1 MKKVVLKIER
11 PSLRTEIVVRIMEAV
26 FAGTIVPGSSI
37 RERQLSAELGVSR
50 TPLREALLELAFH
63 GIVNL
68 QSHRGAKF
76 EHFGTTELKEI
87 YYIRGILESECARLA
102 TPLLDKG
109 QIDAQL
115 KLMEQQLATF
125 SNEGKSKWSSRS
137 IKVDE
142 DFHEWIRANCNN
154 SRLQNEIGRYMAL
167 SYAIRR
173 SLGTRY
179 KTQERALHEHI
190 AILKSLQ
197 RRDALGAADAM
208 RAHIQNAAE
217 TAIGFMFKS

>member
-1 MKKVVLKIER
+1 MKKIVLKIER
-11 PSLRTEIVVRIMEAV
+11 PSLRTEIVARILEAV
-26 FAGTIVPGSSI
+26 FAGTIAPGSSI

-76 EHFGTTELKEI
+76 EHFGTTELREI
-87 YYIRGILESECARLA
+87 YHIRAILESECARLA

-109 QIDAQL
+109 KIEAQS
-115 KLMEQQLATF
+115 KLMEQQLSTY
-125 SNEGKSKWSSRS
+125 SSEGKSKWSSRS
-137 IKVDE
+137 IKLDE
-142 DFHEWIRANCNN
+142 DFHELLRASCNN

-173 SLGTRY
+173 SLGTKY

-190 AILKSLQ
+190 EILNAMQ
-197 RRDALGAADAM
+197 QGDAVGAAEAM
-208 RAHIQNAAE
+208 RAHIQNAAD
-217 TAIGFMFKS
+217 TAVGFMFKS